1 MSGLFNTILY
11 APFFNLLVF
20 LYNTVAFNDFGI
32 AIILLT
38 LIIRLLLSPL
48 SVKTIKSQKA
58 LAELQPKI
66 KEVQEKFKND
76 PQKQTQEVMGLYRR
90 HKVNP
95 FSGCFPLLIQLPVLI
110 ALYRVSVAGFE
121 ETSLSVLYSFIKN
134 PDFLNS
140 TSLGFIDLTKK
151 NILLS
156 VIAGAAQFWQTR
168 MSSSFSKNSAIPKDQ
183 KATAIPQHSAGGRTA
198 EPSTNNPLGA
208 INQQMLYFFPIITI
222 IISMSFPAGL
232 PLYWIATTLFSII
245 EQAYINKIHGE
256 PNGKFNSSDR

>member
-1 MSGLFNTILY
+1 MSELFNIILY
-11 APFFNLLVF
+11 VPFFNLLVF

-38 LIIRLLLSPL
+38 LIIRLGLSPL
-48 SVKTIKSQKA
+48 SIKTIKSQKA

-66 KEVQEKFKND
+66 KEIQEKFKND
-76 PQKQTQEVMGLYRR
+76 TQKQTREVMELYRR

-95 FSGCFPLLIQLPVLI
+95 FSGCFPLLIQLPILI
-110 ALYRVSVAGFE
+110 ALYQVSVAGFKE
-121 ETSLSVLYSFIKN
+121 NSLSVLYGFIKN

-140 TSLGFIDLTKK
+140 ASLGFIDLTKK

-156 VIAGAAQFWQTR
+156 LVAGAAQFWQTKT
-168 MSSSFSKNSAIPKDQ
+168 SASFSKNSTLSRDQ
-183 KATAIPQHSAGGRTA
+183 KNQKA
-198 EPSTNNPLGA
+198 NPLGA

-222 IISMSFPAGL
+222 VISMSFPAGL
-232 PLYWIATTLFSII
+232 PLYWITTTLFSII

-256 PNGKFNSSDR
+256 PNGKFNLSDR

>member
-1 MSGLFNTILY
+1 MSRLFDIILY
-11 APFFNLLVF
+11 TPFFNLLVF
-20 LYNTVAFNDFGI
+20 LYNTIAFNDFGI

-38 LIIRLLLSPL
+38 LIIRFVLSPL
-48 SVKTIKSQKA
+48 SVKTIKSQRA

-66 KEVQEKFKND
+66 KEVQGKFKND
-76 PQKQTQEVMGLYRR
+76 AQKQTQEVMELYRR

-110 ALYRVSVAGFE
+110 ALYQVSVAGFKE
-121 ETSLSVLYSFIKN
+121 NSLSVLYGFIKN
-134 PDFLNS
+134 PDSLNS

-156 VIAGAAQFWQTR
+156 VIAGAAQFWQTK
-168 MSSSFSKNSAIPKDQ
+168 MSYSFSKNSISPKDQ
-183 KATAIPQHSAGGRTA
+183 KA
-198 EPSTNNPLGA
+198 NPLGA

-232 PLYWIATTLFSII
+232 PLYWIATTLFSVF

-256 PNGKFNSSDR
+256 PNGKFNLSDR

>member
-1 MSGLFNTILY
+1 MSGLFNTVLY

-76 PQKQTQEVMGLYRR
+76 AQKQTQEVMGLYRR

-95 FSGCFPLLIQLPVLI
+95 FSGCFPLLIQLPILI

-121 ETSLSVLYSFIKN
+121 ENSLSVLYDFIKN

-140 TSLGFIDLTKK
+140 TSLGFINLTKR

-156 VIAGAAQFWQTR
+156 VIAGAVQFWQTK
-168 MSSSFSKNSAIPKDQ
+168 MSSSFSKSSAAPRDQ
-183 KATAIPQHSAGGRTA
+183 TA
-198 EPSTNNPLGA
+198 NPLGA
-208 INQQMLYFFPIITI
+208 INHQMLYFFPIITI

-232 PLYWIATTLFSII
+232 PLYWITTTLFSII
-245 EQAYINKIHGE
+245 EQAYINKIHGG
-256 PNGKFNSSDR
+256 PNGKFNSPDR

>member
-11 APFFNLLVF
+11 IPFFNLLVF
-20 LYNTVAFNDFGI
+20 LYNTVAFNDFGV

-38 LIIRLLLSPL
+38 LIIRLGLSPL

-58 LAELQPKI
+58 LAELQPRI

-76 PQKQTQEVMGLYRR
+76 AQKQTQEVMGLYRR

-95 FSGCFPLLIQLPVLI
+95 FSGCFPLLIQLPILI
-110 ALYRVSVAGFE
+110 ALYQVSVAGFGE
-121 ETSLSVLYSFIKN
+121 NSLSALYGFIKK

-151 NILLS
+151 SILLS
-156 VIAGAAQFWQTR
+156 VIAGAVQFWQTK
-168 MSSSFSKNSAIPKDQ
+168 MSSSFSKNLIPQKNQKDQ
-183 KATAIPQHSAGGRTA
+183 KA
-198 EPSTNNPLGA
+198 NPLGA
-208 INQQMLYFFPIITI
+208 INQQMLYFFPVITI

-232 PLYWIATTLFSII
+232 PLYWIATTLFSVL
-245 EQAYINKIHGE
+245 EQAYVNKIYGE
-256 PNGKFNSSDR
+256 SNGKFNLPDR

>member
-1 MSGLFNTILY
+1 MSRLFDIILY
-11 APFFNLLVF
+11 TPFFNLLVF
-20 LYNTVAFNDFGI
+20 LYNTIAFNDFGI

-38 LIIRLLLSPL
+38 LIIRFVLSPL
-48 SVKTIKSQKA
+48 SVKTIKSQRA

-66 KEVQEKFKND
+66 KEVQGKFKND
-76 PQKQTQEVMGLYRR
+76 AQKQTQEVMELYRR

-110 ALYRVSVAGFE
+110 ALYQVSVAGFKE
-121 ETSLSVLYSFIKN
+121 NSLSVLYGFIKN
-134 PDFLNS
+134 PDSLNS

-156 VIAGAAQFWQTR
+156 VIAGAAQFWQTK
-168 MSSSFSKNSAIPKDQ
+168 MSYSFSKNSISPKDQ
-183 KATAIPQHSAGGRTA
+183 KA
-198 EPSTNNPLGA
+198 NPLGA

-232 PLYWIATTLFSII
+232 PLYWITTTLFSII
-245 EQAYINKIHGE
+245 EQAYINKIHGG
-256 PNGKFNSSDR
+256 PNGKFNSPDR